1 MKTSNEGLA
10 EITGY
15 EGVCTAP
22 YLDSGGVWTF
32 GIGHT
37 RFDGIDPI
45 PEHMEKGRDH
55 SIEFCF
61 ELFKKTIVKYE
72 DSVNKALKVPVSQ
85 AKFDA
90 LVSFHYNT
98 GEIARS
104 TLIKRINAGASPES
118 IKAAF
123 MMWVKDN
130 GLTVKGLVNRRKNEA
145 KLYNTGLYTQHG
157 MALVSTA
164 NIYGKEYGA
173 KSMNILEYIE

>member
-1 MKTSNEGLA
+1 MKTSIEGLA

-37 RFDGIDPI
+37 RFDGVDPI
-45 PEHMEKGRDH
+45 PEHMERGRDLPL
-55 SIEFCF
+55 EFCF

-72 DSVNKALKVPVSQ
+72 DSVNKALKVKVSQ

-98 GEIARS
+98 GKIASS
-104 TLIKRINAGASPES
+104 TLIKRINAGASEQS
-118 IKAAF
+118 ITDAF

-130 GLTVKGLVNRRKNEA
+130 GKTVKGLVNRRKNEA
-145 KLYNTGLYTQHG
+145 LLYRTGIYTQNG

-173 KSMNILEYIE
+173 KSMNVLEYIK